1 MTSMTDRV
9 NQEVLDAAL
18 DSVQAMANPNHKVT
32 AAAKAMT
39 EQVAELKATMK
50 EWNEMEHRIQQN
62 IASMR
67 QVVTLDVGGMIFKT
81 SKENLLRDEG
91 SYFHALLGSGLWKP
105 DCGSD
110 AYFLDLPGAHHF
122 HRIMDYL
129 RTGVLS
135 YSGLS
140 EFDVAQLQ
148 SNLEYLNL
156 ERALAYLPSLWT
168 WELSGNA
175 NGLALSPCKRSVTVV
190 KRDVRVSSSI
200 MGNMPRK
207 VFRICLEIGSSN
219 IDIGLASR
227 GSFNANATRHNESFM
242 IDMRSGA
249 LFSRGKKLDNARSSM
264 FMAGD
269 HLTVRQADDKIYFE
283 KNDKEIGV
291 ITEVDSTLKLF
302 PAATFYASGSK
313 LTIVSSSNNPSPS
326 S

>member
-1 MTSMTDRV
+1 
-9 NQEVLDAAL
+9 
-18 DSVQAMANPNHKVT
+18 
-32 AAAKAMT
+32 MT

-81 SKENLLRDEG
+81 SKGNLLRDEG

-110 AYFLDLPGAHHF
+110 AYFLDLPAAHHF

-129 RTGVLS
+129 RTGALS
-135 YSGLS
+135 CSGLS
-140 EFDVAQLQ
+140 ESDVAQLQ

-156 ERALAYLPSLWT
+156 ERALAYLPSVWT
-168 WELSGNA
+168 WELSGNT
-175 NGLALSPCKRSVTVV
+175 NGLTLSPCKRSVTAV
-190 KRDVRVSSSI
+190 KRDVRACSSI
-200 MGNMPRK
+200 LGNMPRK
-207 VFRICLEIGSSN
+207 VFRICLEIGSSS

-227 GSFNANATRHNESFM
+227 GSFNSNATRHNESFM

-249 LFSRGKKLDNARSSM
+249 LFSRGRKLDNARSSM

-269 HLTVRQADDKIYFE
+269 YVTVRQADDRIYFE
-283 KNDKEIGV
+283 KNDEEIGV
-291 ITEVDSTLKLF
+291 ITAVDSTLELF
-302 PAATFYASGSK
+302 PAATLYAPGSK
-313 LTIVSSSNNPSPS
+313 LTIVSLSNNASPS